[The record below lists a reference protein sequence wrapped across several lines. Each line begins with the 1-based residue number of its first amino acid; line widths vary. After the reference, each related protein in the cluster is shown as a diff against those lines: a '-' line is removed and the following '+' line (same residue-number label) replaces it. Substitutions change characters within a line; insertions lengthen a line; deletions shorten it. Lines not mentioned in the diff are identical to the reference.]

1 MTLNVLN
8 IVLSTAGRDKGNYY
22 VVVGISNNRVLVADG
37 KYKTIEK
44 PKQKN
49 IKHLQLVCKNSNL
62 LFQNLKNCDII
73 HTIKNY
79 KQTSKKLLEENSV

>member
-1 MTLNVLN
+1 MTIKLLD
-8 IVLSTAGRDKGNYY
+8 IVMSVAGRDKGNYY
-22 VVVGISNNRVLVADG
+22 MVVGIDNQRVLVADG
-37 KYKTIEK
+37 KCKTIEK

>member
-1 MTLNVLN
+1 MTLNVSN
-8 IVLSTAGRDKGNYY
+8 IVLSTAGRDKGTYY
-22 VVVGISNNRVLVADG
+22 VVVGTNQNKVLVADG
-37 KYKTIEK
+37 KCKTIEK

>member
-1 MTLNVLN
+1 MTLNVSN
-8 IVLSTAGRDKGNYY
+8 IVLSIAGRDKGTYY
-22 VVVGISNNRVLVADG
+22 VVVGIDNCRVLVADG
-37 KYKTIEK
+37 KCKTIEK